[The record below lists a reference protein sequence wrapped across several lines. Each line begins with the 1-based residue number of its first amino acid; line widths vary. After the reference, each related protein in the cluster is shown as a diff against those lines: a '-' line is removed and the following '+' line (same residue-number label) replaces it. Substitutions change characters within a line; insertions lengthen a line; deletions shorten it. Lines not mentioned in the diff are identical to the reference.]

1 MYRKIRL
8 SVPLWTLLAIFFLTN
23 SALASTVEPAD
34 KTQDAGTLQAS
45 SSDGEE
51 VGRFPL
57 QHTEVKAQISG
68 FITRVTVTQFYENPF
83 DKTIEA
89 IYTFPLPDGAAVD
102 RMDMLI
108 GDRSIAGQIKK
119 RAEAKA
125 IYDAAKQQGHTAS
138 LLTQERANIFT
149 QALANIHPGDK
160 IRIQISYV
168 ETLVYEDGRY
178 TFRFPMV
185 VGPRYIPGAPLV
197 KNQSGSGWAQDTD
210 LVPDA
215 SRITPPVLKKGQR
228 SGHDISVSVQLDAGV
243 PVHKLSTPS
252 HTISNKKHSTS
263 RRTVVLDPTDSIPNK
278 DFILHYHVAGKRPE
292 LAVLAQN
299 DPENGGHFMLLV
311 QPKADFRLK
320 EITPKE
326 MVFVVDNSGSM
337 SGQPMAACKRLI
349 RKALKEMNPDD
360 TFQILR
366 FSERASGMSPAP
378 IANTPANVERGLQ
391 YINRMR
397 GMGGTNM
404 IEGIKA
410 ALDIP
415 ENSDRMRVVWFLTD
429 GYIGND
435 DQILAAIRQK
445 IGNARL
451 FALGVGSSPNTYLL
465 NNMAWNGRGAVDYIR
480 PNQKAQG
487 FVDRFYNRISS
498 PYLTDIKIDWKGLE
512 VEEVL
517 PKRIPDL
524 YTGQPLVVYG
534 RYKKGG
540 KARVVVHGKIRGRA
554 RTFNVPVTLPS
565 GATKQESIGAIWARN
580 KIKRLNTSLLSR
592 YNRNLDRKS
601 IVEEITDVALNYRLM
616 SQYTAFVAVEK
627 TLRRKPDGTIETVV
641 QPVVMPEFVSH
652 EGVFGRGAGKSG
664 AIRKRSR
671 SIRSPG
677 TSHFYNSA
685 PTGQAQGMGSIH
697 HSGSGGGGGGL
708 AIGSGSTESQ
718 ATPRREKGKL
728 LDSVDKDDEDEKI
741 AGVQVKVSTL
751 HGGNADARKEL
762 RKLVSLQLKAQQ
774 GCLKRRSESK
784 SSHVRIKLTF
794 AADGTVAD
802 VDILDQ
808 GTVGNLTVRC
818 LLFAMRQVYTRT
830 LAGQT
835 FKLSLNISP

>member
-1 MYRKIRL
+1 MHRTIRI
-8 SVPLWTLLAIFFLTN
+8 SVPLWALLAIFFLTN
-23 SALASTVEPAD
+23 SALARTVVAPPD
-34 KTQDAGTLQAS
+34 KTQDAGTLEAS
-45 SSDGEE
+45 SADGEE

-57 QHTEVKAQISG
+57 QHTDVKAEISG

-108 GDRSIAGQIKK
+108 GDRKIAGQIKK

-125 IYDAAKQQGHTAS
+125 IYDAAKQQGRTAS

-160 IRIQISYV
+160 VRIQISYV

-197 KNQSGSGWAQDTD
+197 QNQAGSGWAQDTS

-215 SRITPPVLKKGQR
+215 SRITPPVLKPGQR
-228 SGHDISVSVQLDAGV
+228 SGHDISVSVKLDAGV
-243 PVHKLSTPS
+243 PIHKLSTPS
-252 HTISNKKHSTS
+252 HNISNKKHSAS
-263 RRTVVLDPTDSIPNK
+263 RRSVLLDPSDSIPNK
-278 DFILHYHVAGKRPE
+278 DFVLHYHVAGKRPE

-337 SGQPMAACKRLI
+337 SGQPMAACKGLV

-366 FSERASGMSPAP
+366 FSERASGMARAP
-378 IANTPANVERGLQ
+378 IANTPANVKRGLK
-391 YINRMR
+391 YIDSMR

-415 ENSDRMRVVWFLTD
+415 EDSDRMRVVWFLTD

-435 DQILAAIRQK
+435 DQILAAIQQK

-465 NNMAWNGRGAVDYIR
+465 NNMAWNGRGAVDFIR
-480 PNQKAQG
+480 PNQKAQA

-540 KARVVVHGKIRGRA
+540 RARVVVNGKIRGRNHS
-554 RTFNVPVTLPS
+554 FPVSVTLPS
-565 GATKQESIGAIWARN
+565 GTTEQESIGAIWARN
-580 KIKRLNTSLLSR
+580 KIKRLNTSLLAR
-592 YNRNLDRKS
+592 YNRNLDKKAV
-601 IVEEITDVALNYRLM
+601 VEEITDVALRYRLM

-627 TLRRKPDGTIETVV
+627 TVRRKPDGTIETVV
-641 QPVVMPEFVSH
+641 QPVEMPEFVSH
-652 EGVFGRGAGKSG
+652 KGVFGRGAGT
-664 AIRKRSR
+664 RS
-671 SIRSPG
+671 SIRSYKRQG
-677 TSHFYNSA
+677 SVQLYNHA
-685 PTGQAQGMGSIH
+685 PTGQAHGMGRGYSG
-697 HSGSGGGGGGL
+697 SGSGGGGIGVGHSGL
-708 AIGSGSTESQ
+708 KGVGSVAPPTPKEENSLDKESGI
-718 ATPRREKGKL
+718 AKT
-728 LDSVDKDDEDEKI
+728 
-741 AGVQVKVSTL
+741 AGVKVKISTIQ
-751 HGGNADARKEL
+751 GGSSNARKEL
-762 RKLVSLQLKAQQ
+762 SKLVSLGLRKRQ
-774 GCLKRRSESK
+774 GCLQRRSESK
-784 SSHVRIKLTF
+784 ASHMRIKLTF

-818 LLFAMRQVYTRT
+818 LLFALKTIYTPT
-830 LAGQT
+830 LSGQT
-835 FKLSLNISP
+835 FKLSLNVSP